1 MIVASHTLLD
11 LTVATNVKSH
21 LLVVGTKFRLDK
33 VFESELENLVF
44 RVIEYNKDDTGA
56 EI

>member
-1 MIVASHTLLD
+1 MASHTLLD
-11 LTVATNVKSH
+11 LTVATNGKSH

-44 RVIEYNKDDTGA
+44 RVIEYNKDDTGT